1 MKELRKRMLS
11 DLIVRG
17 LSQNTQELYLRSVT
31 QLSKY
36 YWRSPDWISARE
48 VQDYLV
54 YLSQERHLAW
64 SSCNVVS
71 CGLRFFYQVTLG
83 RSETT
88 FHVPCAKQPSKLP
101 QILSQQEVTKLIEVT
116 ANRKHRALLMTAYGA
131 GLRVSEL
138 VQLKVANIDSDRM
151 SLLVEQGKGNKDR
164 YTLLSE
170 RLLQELRQYWHQYRP
185 LPWLF
190 LGQDGERPL
199 HCSSAQRV
207 FYAAKDHAGIT
218 KQGGIHML
226 RHAFATHLLE
236 AGTDLHT
243 IQRLLGHAS
252 IPSTMR
258 YFHLAQGRLTG
269 TRSPLDLLET
279 PTP

>member
-1 MKELRKRMLS
+1 M
-11 DLIVRG
+11 
-17 LSQNTQELYLRSVT
+17 T
-31 QLSKY
+31 QLAKY

-83 RSETT
+83 RPETT
-88 FHVPCAKQPSKLP
+88 FHVPCAKQPSRLP

-116 ANRKHRALLMTAYGA
+116 ANRKHRVLLMTAYGA

-151 SLLVEQGKGNKDR
+151 SLRVEQGKGNKDR

-170 RLLQELRQYWHQYRP
+170 RLLQELRQYWQQYRP

-190 LGQDGERPL
+190 LGQDGKRPL
-199 HCSSAQRV
+199 NRSSAQRV
-207 FYAAKDHAGIT
+207 FYAGKDHAGIT
-218 KQGGIHML
+218 KQGGTVHHSVRGL
-226 RHAFATHLLE
+226 
-236 AGTDLHT
+236 
-243 IQRLLGHAS
+243 
-252 IPSTMR
+252 P
-258 YFHLAQGRLTG
+258 
-269 TRSPLDLLET
+269 
-279 PTP
+279 

>member
-1 MKELRKRMLS
+1 MKELRKRMIS

-31 QLSKY
+31 QLANY
-36 YWRSPDWISARE
+36 YRRSPDRISERE
-48 VQDYLV
+48 IQDYLV
-54 YLSQERHLAW
+54 HLSQERRLAW
-64 SSCNVVS
+64 GTCNVAS
-71 CGLRFFYQVTLG
+71 HGLRFFYQVTLG

-88 FHVPCAKQPSKLP
+88 FHVPCAREPSRLP
-101 QILSQQEVTKLIEVT
+101 EILSRQEVAKMIEVT
-116 ANRKHRALLMTAYGA
+116 VNGKHRALLMTAYGA

-138 VQLKVANIDSDRM
+138 VHIKISNIDSDRM
-151 SLLVEQGKGNKDR
+151 SLRVEQGKGKKDR
-164 YTLLSE
+164 YTVLSE
-170 RLLQELRQYWHQYRP
+170 RLLQELRQYWQQYRP

-190 LGQDGERPL
+190 LGQDGKRPL
-199 HCSSAQRV
+199 HSGSAQQV

-252 IPSTMR
+252 ITSTMR
-258 YFHLAQGRLTG
+258 YFHLAQGRLTD

-279 PTP
+279 PTQ